1 MKKGHI
7 LIITL
12 AAVLT
17 LGLLASEASAGY
29 SAVTFQAPVGVNR
42 QYTRVYVDGQSC
54 YLESA
59 GVCNTN
65 IVLYNGYPGIV
76 GGVLYRVRYAMYP
89 NNGGYP
95 GQEISHQDVWI
106 SIPFL
111 GGNEAN
117 PAPYTVTIPIS
128 SVTFTATPNPG
139 NGYQVYVVSSDNVGQ
154 YLDATRP
161 KKNNSTLGFYVGN
174 ATNTVANIKL
184 LAGCYTVSFA
194 SPWNNTGTS
203 GATPI
208 TKYWTL
214 EDPVCVDGINDQ
226 AVDSSAP

>member
-1 MKKGHI
+1 MRKG
-7 LIITL
+7 LIVFL
-12 AAVLT
+12 VVAAMLT
-17 LGLLASEASAGY
+17 LGLFVSEVCAGY
-29 SAVTFQAPVGVNR
+29 SAVTFQAPEGVNS

-54 YLESA
+54 YLESG
-59 GVCNTN
+59 GVCNN
-65 IVLYNGYPGIV
+65 DIVLYNGYPGSD
-76 GGVLYRVRYAMYP
+76 GVLYRVRYAMYP

-106 SIPFL
+106 KIPYL
-111 GGNEAN
+111 GGNESN

-128 SVTFTATPNPG
+128 LVTFTATPNPG
-139 NGYQVYVVSSDNVGQ
+139 NGYLVYVVSSDNVGQ

-203 GATPI
+203 GARPI

-214 EDPVCVDGINDQ
+214 EQPICVDGVNEYD
-226 AVDSSAP
+226 VDSSAP